1 MKLFNLYNRYTYDSH
16 EVKNA
21 KLSQEIF
28 LTTIKFTYVVNESK
42 YKPGHW
48 GKDIFETVTSDGVYI
63 SAIDLWKHRNK
74 EICVTSNKNKP
85 DIGWIWLN
93 YNDRDINYSD
103 NALPSCDI
111 DSNYL
116 FNELNEYLKV

>member
-1 MKLFNLYNRYTYDSH
+1 MKLFSLYNRYTYDSH

-93 YNDRDINYSD
+93 YNDKDINYSD
-103 NALPSCDI
+103 NALPRCDI
-111 DSNYL
+111 DSHYL